1 MLYNQKVNNKMKI
14 AIFALTRGYPQ
25 EKSSYRSLIKRNTSI
40 YEHINKFRD
49 NPADIILFHE
59 GNISSNDQKY
69 INSFYPENLIF
80 KDVSQY
86 FNVKDLNLEGEEKFN
101 LGYRQMCRFNMYHI
115 WEEVKEYDYILRV
128 DEDVEIKKFDPYVFE
143 YMESKNIKYMTGRF
157 TEDTHELTNSTL
169 PPFLKENTN
178 LNVKK
183 IYNHRNPYTNLYATK
198 VDFWRQDNV
207 WSLLTISFIV

>member
-1 MLYNQKVNNKMKI
+1 MLHSLGVTPKN
-14 AIFALTRGYPQ
+14 
-25 EKSSYRSLIKRNTSI
+25 KSSYRSLIKRNTSI

-101 LGYRQMCRFNMYHI
+101 LGYRIMCRFNMYHI

-169 PPFLKENTN
+169 PPSL
-178 LNVKK
+178 KK
-183 IYNHRNPYTNLYATK
+183 IQILM
-198 VDFWRQDNV
+198 
-207 WSLLTISFIV
+207 